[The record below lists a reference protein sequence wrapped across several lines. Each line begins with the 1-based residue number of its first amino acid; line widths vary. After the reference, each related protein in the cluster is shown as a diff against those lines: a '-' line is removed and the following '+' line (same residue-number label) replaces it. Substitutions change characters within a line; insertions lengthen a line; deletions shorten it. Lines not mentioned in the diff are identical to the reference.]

1 MGKVLPGELSCP
13 CDRSCLYIYIFFRF
27 PSQGKRWKGNI
38 YIYIYSLAL
47 IYISGLEKLTNANR
61 SVSTGNDRLFPVEL
75 TEIADWRSMSEYC
88 YVQILEKK

>member
-1 MGKVLPGELSCP
+1 MTGLV
-13 CDRSCLYIYIFFRF
+13 YIYIYFFASLPKERD
-27 PSQGKRWKGNI
+27 GKGI
-38 YIYIYSLAL
+38 YIYIYISLAL